1 MENSMEGKGVVYC
14 KRRFADGM
22 STSLNHS
29 PKLEVSAFGS
39 RDFSTPLNA
48 RVARDIEIE
57 INTARHVL
65 DTTKGTDTG

>member
-1 MENSMEGKGVVYC
+1 MEGKGVVYC

-48 RVARDIEIE
+48 RVARDIGMHR
-57 INTARHVL
+57 TQSS
-65 DTTKGTDTG
+65 